1 MAIHPYLLEKFT
13 LKPLIYRFLIK
24 EEKGME
30 NLSTDTPYIFAPNHN
45 SHIDEFV
52 VMPPIYLGTERK
64 THFFADRKHWF
75 EGKLYFRLLAK
86 RFEAIPVDR
95 GRGTADDALRRGV
108 EKIKMG
114 HNVII
119 YPEGTR
125 GSCFDVAKGKVGV
138 AKLALWSR
146 APVVPM
152 GIWGTHLIMPKG
164 VHKPNIKRVV
174 KINIGKPMTFEEFYD
189 RDDDPSVLRTITDS
203 IMEEIAKLV
212 GQECSAI

>member
-1 MAIHPYLLEKFT
+1 MALPPYIPERWI

-24 EEKGME
+24 EKKGME
-30 NLSTDTPYIFAPNHN
+30 NLSRDTPYIVASNHN

-52 VMPPIYLGTERK
+52 LMPPIYIGTRRK

-75 EGKLYFRLLAK
+75 EGKLYFRMLAK

-95 GRGTADDALRRGV
+95 GKGTADAALRRGV
-108 EKIKMG
+108 DKIKMG

-125 GSCFDVAKGKVGV
+125 GSDFQVSRGKVGV
-138 AKLALWSR
+138 AKLALWSGE
-146 APVVPM
+146 PVVPV

-164 VHKPNIKRVV
+164 VHKPNIKKIV
-174 KINIGKPMTFEEFYD
+174 KINIGKPMTFEEFHGKG
-189 RDDDPSVLRTITDS
+189 DDPASLRAVTDR
-203 IMEEIAKLV
+203 IMKEIAMLV
-212 GQECSAI
+212 GQERE